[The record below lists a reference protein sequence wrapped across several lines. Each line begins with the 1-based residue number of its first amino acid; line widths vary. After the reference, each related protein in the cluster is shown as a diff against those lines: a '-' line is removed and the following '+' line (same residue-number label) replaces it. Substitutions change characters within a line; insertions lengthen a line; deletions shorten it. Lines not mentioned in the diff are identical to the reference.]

1 MFDYTMLLVAALIVL
16 GLITA
21 TLVARLYWRRLAE
34 VTAALRLEQE
44 SRAQLERQVDAL
56 LACSREIGEQVR
68 EQTRRQRSIVEQLNQ
83 LDHHSGDDAAIGQA
97 GKLLEKGVSLN
108 EISDLCDLSQGE
120 LELLARL
127 SPTRQ
132 AA

>member
-68 EQTRRQRSIVEQLNQ
+68 EQTRRQRSIVEQLNR

>member
-56 LACSREIGEQVR
+56 LACSRAIGEQVR